1 MLLFVLNQHPDIPNI
16 RFLRI
21 SRAKSVPVLLQQPGK
36 YIDFEALFPVQHGIF
51 VHVISYN
58 FSLCI
63 IAPAYMWCFFIKM
76 IHGQTIY
83 VSRIVYITSCQS
95 EWCCCKRCTD
105 IESLYCRLGESKF
118 QGSHPSQHLA
128 ALPRTQPPL
137 DPHLHPALH
146 RRLWNSWGYRVRRV
160 RFMSV
165 CQFVWISWNLSRTC
179 LGHISTQNQLQY
191 RDLGVFFF
199 FGLMV
204 LFSWQLSTS
213 SFLFFENQY

>member
-1 MLLFVLNQHPDIPNI
+1 MFLFFILNWSNNLKNIKPHKCFLHWIRIIEFHTIPSQIDVFVGNIIHEICFNMQYILLFVLNQHPHIPNI

-105 IESLYCRLGESKF
+105 I
-118 QGSHPSQHLA
+118 
-128 ALPRTQPPL
+128 
-137 DPHLHPALH
+137 
-146 RRLWNSWGYRVRRV
+146 
-160 RFMSV
+160 
-165 CQFVWISWNLSRTC
+165 
-179 LGHISTQNQLQY
+179 
-191 RDLGVFFF
+191 
-199 FGLMV
+199 
-204 LFSWQLSTS
+204 
-213 SFLFFENQY
+213 